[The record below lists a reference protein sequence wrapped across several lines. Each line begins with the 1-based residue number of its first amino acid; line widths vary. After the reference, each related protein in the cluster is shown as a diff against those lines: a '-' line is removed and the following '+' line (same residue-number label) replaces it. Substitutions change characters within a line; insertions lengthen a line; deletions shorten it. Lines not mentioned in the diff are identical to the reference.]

1 MFLWALKTVTAHSVD
16 GLHAQSSDTCMSFLR
31 LSLRSGLDSDS
42 YQLK

>member
-1 MFLWALKTVTAHSVD
+1 MEIGLAHSVND
-16 GLHAQSSDTCMSFLR
+16 IHAQSSDLKVYSR